1 MHTLRKS
8 NRAKHLRISIHPGGE
23 VVVTIPRNISDKIVE
38 NFLQEKRPWIDRKKN
53 LMEQYPKKTELKL
66 SKKERNNLKE
76 QTRIFV
82 QDKLHFF
89 NRNYK
94 YSWNKI
100 SIREQ
105 KTRWGSCSQKK
116 NLNFNSKIAL
126 LPEKLAEY
134 IVVHELCHLGEF
146 NHSKRF
152 WNLVEKI
159 LPDYKQR
166 RSDLKTEGI
175 IFQ

>member
-1 MHTLRKS
+1 MYTLRKS

-105 KTRWGSCSQKK
+105 KTRWGSCSRKK

-166 RSDLKTEGI
+166 RSDLKTKGI

>member
-1 MHTLRKS
+1 MFKTS
-8 NRAKHLRISIHPGGE
+8 Y
-23 VVVTIPRNISDKIVE
+23 TI
-38 NFLQEKRPWIDRKKN
+38 
-53 LMEQYPKKTELKL
+53 
-66 SKKERNNLKE
+66 
-76 QTRIFV
+76 
-82 QDKLHFF
+82 F